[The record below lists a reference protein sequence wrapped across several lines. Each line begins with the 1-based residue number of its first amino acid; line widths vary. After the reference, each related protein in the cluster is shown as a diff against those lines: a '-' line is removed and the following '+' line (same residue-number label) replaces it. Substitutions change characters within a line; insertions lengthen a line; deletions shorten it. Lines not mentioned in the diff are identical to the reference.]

1 MDGFDVFLSHTW
13 QTSGRLRL
21 VQIWEN
27 PGSLGTLGE
36 RLATHV
42 FCFLGGT
49 WFPKDIKVGLKLEVT
64 NLLGDK
70 FCQLYDDIIF
80 DKGHG
85 WHFGKKSR
93 MTVTLGNP
101 DMKPRKLNEIGA

>member
-1 MDGFDVFLSHTW
+1 MCRFGKIPGV
-13 QTSGRLRL
+13 SGLL
-21 VQIWEN
+21 
-27 PGSLGTLGE
+27 GSGLQPMFF
-36 RLATHV
+36 V
-42 FCFLGGT
+42 FLGGT